1 MARHPGPDPR
11 RPLDDRGA
19 APLPP
24 DLDPRGRR
32 ASRRDV
38 AVPGRRRRIA
48 VRRTT
53 TLVRIAAAAL
63 SLVILV
69 GSGYAWATY
78 QKFTSNIATGDD
90 LDSGGADLDG
100 KDQNILLI
108 GNDSRA
114 GATPAELQELSTE
127 DDGGSVNTDT
137 MILLHVPA
145 DGSRAS
151 LISFP
156 RDSYVDIPGYGEN
169 RINAAYSNAYNQAK
183 SDGGDEIA
191 AQSAGIKLT
200 AETISQLTGL
210 KIDHYLQ
217 VNLLGFYRI
226 SVALGGI
233 DVCLNAAQQ
242 DPFSGIDLPAGV
254 SRIEGKQA
262 LAFVRQ
268 RHGLPRGDLDRI
280 ARQQYFLGA
289 VFRKV
294 SSAGTLVNP
303 FKLNDLVDAVS
314 SSLLKDKSLDLL
326 SLARQVQDLRAGNIT
341 FATIPTTGNETVDG
355 QDVLGVDPAQVQQE
369 VQQIIGNTAD
379 TVAKAAPV
387 APGSFSVD
395 VLNGSDTGGVA
406 QSNADLLTSAGY
418 QVGTIGNFDGG
429 ADATQIRFPAGQAGQ
444 AKTLA
449 KVVPGATYVQTSS
462 VSTVTLVIGANGVG
476 VKDPSAAASTT
487 AAAPPPETAATSA
500 SASTRAASDISC
512 IN

>member
-1 MARHPGPDPR
+1 MARQSGPDPQGR
-11 RPLDDRGA
+11 SA
-19 APLPP
+19 LPP

-32 ASRRDV
+32 AARRDET
-38 AVPGRRRRIA
+38 VPGERRRST
-48 VRRTT
+48 VRRTGAT
-53 TLVRIAAAAL
+53 VRVLAAVL

-69 GSGYAWATY
+69 GSGYAWASY
-78 QKFTSNIATGDD
+78 QKFNSDIATGDD
-90 LDSGGADLDG
+90 LANSGSDVDG
-100 KDQNILLI
+100 RDQNILLI

-156 RDSYVDIPGYGEN
+156 RDAYVDIPGYGSN
-169 RINAAYSNAYNQAK
+169 RINAAYSNAYTAAK
-183 SDGGDEIA
+183 TAGKDEIA
-191 AQSAGIKLT
+191 AQSAGIALT
-200 AETISQLTGL
+200 AATISQLTGL
-210 KIDHYLQ
+210 RIDHYLQ

-226 SVALGGI
+226 SVALDGV
-233 DVCLNAAQQ
+233 DVCLTAPQQ

-254 SRIEGKQA
+254 STIKGKQA

-294 SSAGTLVNP
+294 SSAGTIVNP
-303 FKLNDLVDAVS
+303 FKLNDLLSAVS

-326 SLARQVQDLRAGNIT
+326 SLAQQAQNLQAGNIT
-341 FATIPTTGNETVDG
+341 FATIPTTGNETIDG
-355 QDVLGVDPAQVQQE
+355 QEVLGVDPAQVQQE
-369 VQQIIGNTAD
+369 VQQLIGNTAD
-379 TVAKAAPV
+379 DVAQAAAV
-387 APGSFSVD
+387 APGSFTVD
-395 VLNGSDTGGVA
+395 VLNGSGTGGAA
-406 QSNADLLTSAGY
+406 QSNADLLTGAGY
-418 QVGTIGNFDGG
+418 SVGTIGNFDGG
-429 ADATQIRFPAGQAGQ
+429 ADVTQIRFPAGMAGQ

-449 KVVPGATYVQTSS
+449 AVVPGASYVQTSS
-462 VSTVTLVIGANGVG
+462 VDAVTLVIGANGVG
-476 VKDPSAAASTT
+476 VKDPSASTAATT
-487 AAAPPPETAATSA
+487 AAPPAETAAAA
-500 SASTRAASDISC
+500 SPAETRSGSDISC

>member
-1 MARHPGPDPR
+1 MPRSSGPDPR
-11 RPLDDRGA
+11 SRTA
-19 APLPP
+19 LPP

-32 ASRRDV
+32 AARRDV
-38 AVPGRRRRIA
+38 TVPGARRRKAFHR
-48 VRRTT
+48 VGTT
-53 TLVRIAAAAL
+53 TRILVAVL

-78 QKFTSNIATGDD
+78 QKFTANIATGQD
-90 LDSGGADLDG
+90 LASGGTDVDG

-114 GATPAELQELSTE
+114 GATPAELAELSTE

-137 MILLHVPA
+137 MIVLHVPA

-156 RDSYVDIPGYGEN
+156 RDSWVDIPGYGDN
-169 RINAAYSNAYNQAK
+169 RINAAYSNAYNKAK
-183 SDGGDEIA
+183 GEGKSEIE
-191 AQSAGIKLT
+191 AQSAGIALT
-200 AETISQLTGL
+200 AATISQLTGL

-254 SRIEGKQA
+254 SHIEGKQA

-280 ARQQYFLGA
+280 ARQQYFLAA

-294 SSAGTLVNP
+294 STAGTLINP
-303 FKLNDLVDAVS
+303 FKLNDLLDAVS
-314 SSLLKDKSLDLL
+314 SSLLKDPSFDLL
-326 SLARQVQDLRAGNIT
+326 SLAQQVQDLRAGNIT
-341 FATIPTTGNETVDG
+341 FATIPTTGNETIDG

-369 VQQIIGNTAD
+369 IQQITGNTAS
-379 TVAKAAPV
+379 VIGKATAV
-387 APGSFSVD
+387 APSSFSVD
-395 VLNGSDTGGVA
+395 VLNGSGTGGAA
-406 QSNADLLTSAGY
+406 QANADLLTSAGY
-418 QVGTIGNFDGG
+418 TVGTIGNSDAG
-429 ADATQIRFPAGQAGQ
+429 ADATQIRFPASLANQ

-449 KVVPGATYVQTSS
+449 AVVPGATFVQTSS
-462 VSTVTLVIGANGVG
+462 VDKVTLVIGANGVG
-476 VKDPSAAASTT
+476 VKDPSAATT
-487 AAAPPPETAATSA
+487 TSAAAPPPETAAA
-500 SASTRAASDISC
+500 SPSGTRSGSDISC